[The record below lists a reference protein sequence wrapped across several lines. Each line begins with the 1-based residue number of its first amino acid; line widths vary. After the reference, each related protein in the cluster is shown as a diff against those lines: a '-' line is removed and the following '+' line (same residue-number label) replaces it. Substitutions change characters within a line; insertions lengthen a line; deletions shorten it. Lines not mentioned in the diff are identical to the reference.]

1 MTKTMKTLAA
11 ATLLAGM
18 STIAQAQQAPHAGH
32 GAMQG
37 SAMQGTQE
45 QAMPGMEGGMDPAA
59 MQEMM
64 QSMMPSEDDAPSTRA
79 FKEEHMKMMRDM
91 HITYTDKADVD
102 FARGMIPHHQGA
114 IDMAR
119 VQLEHGTDPEMRAL
133 AETIIAEQEKEIA
146 QLETWLAAND
156 AN

>member
-1 MTKTMKTLAA
+1 
-11 ATLLAGM
+11 
-18 STIAQAQQAPHAGH
+18 
-32 GAMQG
+32 
-37 SAMQGTQE
+37 
-45 QAMPGMEGGMDPAA
+45 MPGMEGGMDPAA